1 MLDAACRAFQVQ
13 LSRSAD
19 EKTPAD
25 KGQVWYK
32 TKAVRRK
39 RKTESFRRSRQSTAV
54 YYLGDLPQ
62 KRLNLLSVALSS
74 LHTLGVANVWVRVA
88 KLLANNS
95 FAKDANEMEKPRE
108 NLPTFKNVKCL
119 KPKKCFLKPNGEKGH
134 LVTSF
139 YSCLSQASTK
149 MTFLKR
155 HTVLGKCQTSR
166 IRKICGFLGATSDIS
181 KNPHNSRSKNLP
193 ELHSIIGTWS
203 ITFRSITL
211 ALNLSNSTLN
221 HSKPLLAAV

>member
-13 LSRSAD
+13 LSRSED

-32 TKAVRRK
+32 TKAVRTK

-62 KRLNLLSVALSS
+62 KKLNLLSVALSS

-95 FAKDANEMEKPRE
+95 FQKKRKRNGKTKGESANLQKCKM
-108 NLPTFKNVKCL
+108 FKT
-119 KPKKCFLKPNGEKGH
+119 KKVLFK
-134 LVTSF
+134 
-139 YSCLSQASTK
+139 TK
-149 MTFLKR
+149 R
-155 HTVLGKCQTSR
+155 
-166 IRKICGFLGATSDIS
+166 
-181 KNPHNSRSKNLP
+181 
-193 ELHSIIGTWS
+193 
-203 ITFRSITL
+203 
-211 ALNLSNSTLN
+211 
-221 HSKPLLAAV
+221 